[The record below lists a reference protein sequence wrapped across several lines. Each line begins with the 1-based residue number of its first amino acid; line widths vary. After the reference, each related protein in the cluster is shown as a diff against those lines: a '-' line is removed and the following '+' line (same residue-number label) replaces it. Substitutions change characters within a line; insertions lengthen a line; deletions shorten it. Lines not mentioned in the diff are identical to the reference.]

1 LPGLTRYRKVPA
13 VAADR
18 EPREH
23 VRRNRARW
31 DVEAKSYVAAAE
43 RGWAREDPVWGIW
56 HVAESQL
63 NVIPANVRG
72 KHAIELGCG
81 TAYVSSWL
89 ARRGARVVGID
100 ASMSQLAT
108 ARRLQKTH
116 GLRFPLIHG
125 DAEAV
130 PCRSRVSHVAR

>member
-1 LPGLTRYRKVPA
+1 

-31 DVEAKSYVAAAE
+31 DEEATSYVAAAE

-108 ARRLQKTH
+108 ARRLQQTH